1 MNPLDNGSVI
11 GDIDV
16 STIKRQ
22 QCPSC
27 GSGLTVDNDKQMYYC
42 TFCGSTYDYE
52 YFREENLHKLGD
64 TSLAH
69 GEFKAAGEA
78 FKLILKKAP
87 HDFHA
92 LRGMML
98 VAARLHNIDEIRN
111 IDNPERFRYDPK
123 IVSEA
128 VASASEDDKEYFA
141 EFVGVYSDKKS
152 LAELLGQIRSLKDDR
167 ERLESTIRLTDNSR
181 YEYYF
186 TTKNGSQ
193 QSPRSL
199 FITMWCL
206 AGMLVPTLFGLAAAD
221 MGDKGLAAF
230 LGLFFGVTII
240 ALVICNLVWVLPRV
254 REVDYLDRH
263 IRALNSDLNK
273 MRDDIRSLEA
283 DAEKLTDS
291 ISDSA
296 QAFVKKDS
304 LIEPD
309 SVSKYG
315 SGMSDVRKHQ
325 CPTCGG
331 ILILDEDKQMYHCA
345 FCGSDYGYEYFRE
358 DQMHEAGEKY
368 ISRSEFMAAADA
380 YEFTLKKDPH
390 DFLALRGLM
399 LAAAKLSDMSELERV
414 SETAEF
420 SYDSKVVGE
429 VIAKAAEEDK
439 EYFTEFGKVYSDRV
453 RLDECAMEISSLQE
467 EKDKINSM
475 IAKNNIDRGE
485 TYIVGKNGVHGS
497 SKIAF
502 VISSIMTGIW
512 TLIVSF
518 FVYELLQATASAAE
532 HTEYL
537 CVMTFFHSAIL
548 IGLAVETF
556 AVLLPK
562 VRKQNR
568 IEADNTKL
576 YEESGQVAEEIKA
589 LENRSDEYMRSL
601 KMSIHDFVKKDR
613 QVMSERMEDHVLMNL

>member
-1 MNPLDNGSVI
+1 MI
-11 GDIDV
+11 
-16 STIKRQ
+16 
-22 QCPSC
+22 
-27 GSGLTVDNDKQMYYC
+27 Y
-42 TFCGSTYDYE
+42 
-52 YFREENLHKLGD
+52 
-64 TSLAH
+64 
-69 GEFKAAGEA
+69 
-78 FKLILKKAP
+78 
-87 HDFHA
+87 
-92 LRGMML
+92 
-98 VAARLHNIDEIRN
+98 
-111 IDNPERFRYDPK
+111 
-123 IVSEA
+123 
-128 VASASEDDKEYFA
+128 
-141 EFVGVYSDKKS
+141 
-152 LAELLGQIRSLKDDR
+152 
-167 ERLESTIRLTDNSR
+167 
-181 YEYYF
+181 
-186 TTKNGSQ
+186 
-193 QSPRSL
+193 
-199 FITMWCL
+199 
-206 AGMLVPTLFGLAAAD
+206 
-221 MGDKGLAAF
+221 
-230 LGLFFGVTII
+230 
-240 ALVICNLVWVLPRV
+240 NLVRVLPRV

-296 QAFVKKDS
+296 QSFVKKDS

-309 SVSKYG
+309 SVSEYG
-315 SGMSDVRKHQ
+315 SGMNDVRKHQ

-345 FCGSDYGYEYFRE
+345 FCGSDYDYEYFRE

-368 ISRSEFMAAADA
+368 ISRSEFKAAADA

-414 SETAEF
+414 SEAAEF

-467 EKDKINSM
+467 KKDKINSM

-485 TYIVGKNGVHGS
+485 IYIVGKNGEQGS

-518 FVYELLQATASAAE
+518 FVYCLLEATAAAE
-532 HTEYL
+532 HTEYFG
-537 CVMTFFHSAIL
+537 VMIFFHSAIL
-548 IGLAVETF
+548 IGLAAETF

-562 VRKQNR
+562 VRKQKR

-613 QVMSERMEDHVLMNL
+613 KIMSSIGAPQR

>member
-123 IVSEA
+123 IVREA

-141 EFVGVYSDKKS
+141 EFAGVYSDKKS

-186 TTKNGSQ
+186 TTKNGSL

-206 AGMLVPTLFGLAAAD
+206 AGMFVLVGLVPLFGLTAAD
-221 MGDKGLAAF
+221 LGDKGLAEF
-230 LGLFFGVTII
+230 LGLFLGVTII
-240 ALVICNLVWVLPRV
+240 AIVIFNLVWVLPRV

-263 IRALNSDLNK
+263 IRVLNSDLNK

-296 QAFVKKDS
+296 QSFVKKDS

-331 ILILDEDKQMYHCA
+331 ILILDEDTQMYHCA
-345 FCGSDYGYEYFRE
+345 FCGSDYDYEYFRE

-368 ISRSEFMAAADA
+368 ISRSEFKAAADA

-390 DFLALRGLM
+390 DFLALRGMM
-399 LAAAKLSDMSELERV
+399 LAAARLSDMSELERV
-414 SETAEF
+414 SEAAEF

-453 RLDECAMEISSLQE
+453 RLDECAMEIRSLQE

-485 TYIVGKNGVHGS
+485 TYIVGKNGEQGS

-502 VISSIMTGIW
+502 VVLSIMTGIW

-518 FVYELLQATASAAE
+518 FVCGLLEAIASAAE
-532 HTEYL
+532 HTVFL
-537 CVMTFFHSAIL
+537 GVMTFFHSAIL
-548 IGLAVETF
+548 IGLAAGTF

-562 VRKQNR
+562 VRKQKR

-613 QVMSERMEDHVLMNL
+613 QVMSERMDI